1 MLFESALI
9 NVINI
14 FKDETVK
21 SVAEEQKKAII
32 SVLSGRDTL
41 FVCLQIG
48 YVRL

>member
-9 NVINI
+9 YVINI

-32 SVLSGRDTL
+32 SVLPGRDTL
-41 FVCLQIG
+41 FVCLQTG